1 MTFSELP
8 ISIKKEF
15 LTIEDE
21 TQTFDDLVKNLIKN
35 NKKIFFSINDEYWN
49 SKYYFYDNKW
59 LDVKKEGYNKFT
71 YKKINEYGKFDTLD
85 CDFNADNSLYG
96 WLLKKDLEIYFAKDN
111 KSDEYYLIVDD
122 YNFEIDV
129 KKNTFKT
136 IRNPKFYLLNEE
148 NRSKI
153 EEYINKIKHFDSFIE
168 DLGFTNK
175 KISISRSIVLDVYL
189 DIKKGDKRAK
199 ALTNYNLTDMILL
212 KSDLTTAYSFFD
224 NNGNLKIEEWLFDC
238 KCNSIKKIKKYQTW
252 IRKYKLNKDDLLEID
267 CFLNSIPD
275 KYITKI
281 NSILSK
287 KDNNRKNYYTFK
299 ETINYIKKQML
310 NNFLEL
316 EEIIDSFHNS
326 VNSQIKKYD
335 TIKNKFPENIVTYSK
350 FINCIFNSVNNH
362 DVPNLIFE
370 QNNLKLF
377 CVGPQSIYLLN
388 LSEILQ
394 LNLLPYC
401 NIFHKNIYIVSNE
414 DKITKIFDLNI
425 SNKPDNCFY
434 DAGEDVNDFVNEALK
449 ELQKKNI

>member
-8 ISIKKEF
+8 VSIKKEF
-15 LTIEDE
+15 LSIKDE
-21 TQTFDDLVKNLIKN
+21 TATFDDLVKNLIKH
-35 NKKIFFSINDEYWN
+35 NKRVFFSLYD
-49 SKYYFYDNKW
+49 SKYYFYDNDRW
-59 LDVKKEGYNKFT
+59 YDVKKEGYDNFT
-71 YKKINEYGKFDTLD
+71 YKKINEYGKFETLRCIYGLND
-85 CDFNADNSLYG
+85 SLHE
-96 WLLKKDLEIYFAKDN
+96 WILKKDLEIYFAKDYE
-111 KSDEYYLIVDD
+111 SDD
-122 YNFEIDV
+122 YDFEIDV

-136 IRNPKFYLLNEE
+136 KRNPKFYLVNEE
-148 NRSKI
+148 NMSDIKR
-153 EEYINKIKHFDSFIE
+153 YINKVKYFEPFAE
-168 DLGFTNK
+168 DLGFTNSK
-175 KISISRSIVLDVYL
+175 SPMIKSIILDIYL

-199 ALTNYNLTDMILL
+199 SLIKYNLTNTILL
-212 KSDLTTAYSFFD
+212 KSDLTTAYSLFD
-224 NNGNLKIEEWLFDC
+224 NDGNLKVPEWLFDC
-238 KCNSIKKIKKYQTW
+238 KCNSIKKIKKYETW
-252 IRKYKLNKDDLLEID
+252 IKKYKLNKDDLLEID

-350 FINCIFNSVNNH
+350 FINCIFNSVNDH
-362 DVPNLIFE
+362 DIPNLIFE

-377 CVGPQSIYLLN
+377 CVGPQSIYLLK

-449 ELQKKNI
+449 ELLKNNI

>member
-1 MTFSELP
+1 MIFSELP
-8 ISIKKEF
+8 VSIKKEF
-15 LTIEDE
+15 LSIKDE
-21 TQTFDDLVKNLIKN
+21 TATFDDLVKNLIKN
-35 NKKIFFSINDEYWN
+35 NKKIFFSMNDEYWN

-59 LDVKKEGYNKFT
+59 HDVKKEGYNKFT
-71 YKKINEYGKFDTLD
+71 YKKINEYGKFDILD
-85 CDFNADNSLYG
+85 CDFNADNSLHG
-96 WLLKKDLEIYFAKDN
+96 WILKKDLEIYFAKDN
-111 KSDEYYLIVDD
+111 ESNEYYLIVDD
-122 YNFEIDV
+122 YNFEINV

-136 IRNPKFYLLNEE
+136 IRNPKFYLLNED
-148 NRSKI
+148 NKSKI

-168 DLGFTNK
+168 DLGITNK
-175 KISISRSIVLDVYL
+175 RISMSKSIILDLYL
-189 DIKKGDKRAK
+189 DIRKGDKRAK
-199 ALTNYNLTDMILL
+199 SLIKHNI
-212 KSDLTTAYSFFD
+212 SDLIILGSDLKTAYSFFD
-224 NNGNLKIEEWLFDC
+224 DDGNPKIEEWLFDLQ
-238 KCNSIKKIKKYQTW
+238 CNSIKKIKKYETW
-252 IRKYKLNKDDLLEID
+252 IKKYKLNKDDLLEID
-267 CFLNSIPD
+267 CFLNSIPN

-350 FINCIFNSVNNH
+350 FINCIFNSVNDH

-434 DAGEDVNDFVNEALK
+434 DAGEDVNDFVDEALK
-449 ELQKKNI
+449 ELLKK